1 VAGITEGRVVVI
13 TGAGGGIGRGH
24 ALEFARQ
31 GARVV
36 VNDRGVAVDGGSGGG
51 GSGSGGSGSGG
62 SGSGGSSRGGRG
74 GLPPAEAVV
83 AEIRD
88 GGGQAVASE
97 DDVAS
102 WEGAGQLVDR
112 AVSAFGGLDVVVNNA
127 GILRDRMIVNMT
139 LDDWDAVVRVH
150 LGGTFCLT
158 HWAATWWRAR
168 AKAGAPV
175 EARVINTSSGAGLY
189 GNPGQANYTAAKAGI
204 VGFTLTAAAELAR
217 YGVTVNAL
225 LPGGRTRMTESLF
238 PDVMASGDEGFDR
251 MDPANVA
258 PLVVW
263 LGSGQSSGIT
273 GRVFEAMGGR
283 IAVEEGWRPGPR
295 AELDRRWDPAEL
307 GPVIR
312 RLLDQASPP
321 SSMLDAAG

>member
-1 VAGITEGRVVVI
+1 MTEGRVVIV

-36 VNDRGVAVDGGSGGG
+36 VNDRGVAVDGGRAG
-51 GSGSGGSGSGG
+51 GSTA
-62 SGSGGSSRGGRG
+62 
-74 GLPPAEAVV
+74 AEAVV
-83 AEIRD
+83 REIID
-88 GGGQAVASE
+88 AGGEAVASDE
-97 DDVAS
+97 DVAS
-102 WEGAGQLVDR
+102 WEGAERLIER

-127 GILRDRMIVNMT
+127 GILRDRVIVNMT
-139 LDDWDAVVRVH
+139 LDDWDAVMRVH
-150 LGGTFCLT
+150 LGGTFCVT
-158 HWAATWWRAR
+158 RWAATWWRAK
-168 AKAGAPV
+168 AKAGEAV
-175 EARVINTSSGAGLY
+175 DARVINTSSAAGLY

-217 YGVTVNAL
+217 YGVTVNAV

-238 PDVMASGDEGFDR
+238 PDQMAADGDGFDR

-263 LGSGQSSGIT
+263 LGSEQSEGIT

-283 IAVEEGWRPGPR
+283 VAVEEGWRPGPR
-295 AELDRRWDPAEL
+295 AERDRRWDPAEL

-312 RLLDQASPP
+312 GLLEQASAPL
-321 SSMLDAAG
+321 SMLDASG

>member
-1 VAGITEGRVVVI
+1 VAGIAEGRVVIV

-36 VNDRGVAVDGGSGGG
+36 VNDRGVAVDGGRA
-51 GSGSGGSGSGG
+51 SGST
-62 SGSGGSSRGGRG
+62 
-74 GLPPAEAVV
+74 PAEAVV
-83 AEIRD
+83 REIVAA
-88 GGGQAVASE
+88 GGEAVASD

-102 WEGAGQLVDR
+102 WEGAERLVDR
-112 AVSAFGGLDVVVNNA
+112 ALSAFGGLDVVVNNA
-127 GILRDRMIVNMT
+127 GILRDRVIVNMT
-139 LDDWDAVVRVH
+139 LDDWDAVIRVH
-150 LGGTFCLT
+150 LGGTFCVT
-158 HWAATWWRAR
+158 RWAATWWRGR
-168 AKAGAPV
+168 TKAGEPV
-175 EARVINTSSGAGLY
+175 DARVINTSSAAGLY

-217 YGVTVNAL
+217 YGVTVNAV

-238 PDVMASGDEGFDR
+238 PDQMAADGDGFDR

-263 LGSGQSSGIT
+263 LGSEQSAGISGRI
-273 GRVFEAMGGR
+273 FEAMGGR
-283 IAVEEGWRPGPR
+283 VAVEEGWRPGPR
-295 AELDRRWDPAEL
+295 AEQDRRWEPAEL

-312 RLLDQASPP
+312 RLLEQASPP
-321 SSMLDAAG
+321 LSMLDAAS

>member
-1 VAGITEGRVVVI
+1 MTEGRVVIV

-36 VNDRGVAVDGGSGGG
+36 VNDRGVAVDGGRAG
-51 GSGSGGSGSGG
+51 GST
-62 SGSGGSSRGGRG
+62 
-74 GLPPAEAVV
+74 PAEAVV
-83 AEIRD
+83 RD
-88 GGGQAVASE
+88 IIDSGGEAVTSDE
-97 DDVAS
+97 DVAS
-102 WEGAGQLVDR
+102 WEGAQRLIEG

-127 GILRDRMIVNMT
+127 GILRDRVIVNMT
-139 LDDWDAVVRVH
+139 LDDWDAVMRVH
-150 LGGTFCLT
+150 LGGTFCVT
-158 HWAATWWRAR
+158 RWAATWWRAR
-168 AKAGAPV
+168 AKAGETV
-175 EARVINTSSGAGLY
+175 DARVINTSSAAGLY

-217 YGVTVNAL
+217 YGVTVNAV

-238 PDVMASGDEGFDR
+238 PDQMAANGDGFDR

-263 LGSGQSSGIT
+263 LGSEQSAGIT

-283 IAVEEGWRPGPR
+283 VAVEEGWRPGPR
-295 AELDRRWDPAEL
+295 AERDRRWDPAEL

-312 RLLDQASPP
+312 GLLEQASAPL
-321 SSMLDAAG
+321 SMLDASG